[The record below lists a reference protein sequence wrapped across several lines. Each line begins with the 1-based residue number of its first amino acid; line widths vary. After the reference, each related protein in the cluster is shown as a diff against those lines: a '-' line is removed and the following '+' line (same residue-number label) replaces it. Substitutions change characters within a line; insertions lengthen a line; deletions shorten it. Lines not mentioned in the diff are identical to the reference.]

1 MSWGLQRGGDLLP
14 SASGL
19 QRGSGGD
26 RSPLPRAPPALR
38 VCHLLVFTRLSLG
51 KGTWSVESCEL
62 MTQEGTD
69 VTHATQRTAAQVV
82 LCGGGAAGVFCGG
95 RGWATGGGDPLG
107 YVCSSLS

>member
-1 MSWGLQRGGDLLP
+1 MSWGLQREGDLLP
-14 SASGL
+14 SACL
-19 QRGSGGD
+19 WAPERKRGD

-69 VTHATQRTAAQVV
+69 VTHAIQRTAAQVV
-82 LCGGGAAGVFCGG
+82 L
-95 RGWATGGGDPLG
+95 
-107 YVCSSLS
+107 